1 MANIA
6 TRTRR
11 SRPLFKVLFLLFLI
25 VPLIEVVILIQVGRA
40 IGAGYTVIL
49 IIGTA
54 ALGAALLRWQGLATL
69 ARVRLSM
76 DQGRLPAIE
85 LIEGLLLLI
94 AGALLLTPGFFTD
107 ALGFLALLPGLRK
120 FVAET
125 LLSGFIQRRVHPRRD
140 GQGEIIEGQYREEK

>member
-1 MANIA
+1 M
-6 TRTRR
+6 
-11 SRPLFKVLFLLFLI
+11 FKILFLLFLI

-40 IGAGYTVIL
+40 IGAGYTVIV

-76 DQGRLPAIE
+76 DQGRLPATE

-120 FVAET
+120 FVAEV
-125 LLSGFIQRRVHPRRD
+125 LLAGFIQRRVQPRRD

>member
-6 TRTRR
+6 TRIRR
-11 SRPLFKVLFLLFLI
+11 SRPLFKILFLLFLI

-40 IGAGYTVIL
+40 IGAGYTIIV

-76 DQGRLPAIE
+76 DQGRLPATE

-120 FVAET
+120 LVAEV
-125 LLSGFIQRRVHPRRD
+125 LLVRFIQRRVHPRRD

>member
-1 MANIA
+1 M
-6 TRTRR
+6 
-11 SRPLFKVLFLLFLI
+11 FKILFLLFLI
-25 VPLIEVVILIQVGRA
+25 VPLIEVVILIQVGKA

-76 DQGRLPAIE
+76 DQGRLPATE

-107 ALGFLALLPGLRK
+107 ALGFLALLSGLRK
-120 FVAET
+120 FVAEA
-125 LLSGFIQRRVHPRRD
+125 LLTGFIQRRVHPRRD
-140 GQGEIIEGQYREEK
+140 DQGEIIEGQHREEK

>member
-11 SRPLFKVLFLLFLI
+11 SRPLFKILFLLFLI

-40 IGAGYTVIL
+40 IGAAYTVIV

-76 DQGRLPAIE
+76 DQGRLPATE

-120 FVAET
+120 FVAEA
-125 LLSGFIQRRVHPRRD
+125 LLTGFIQRRVHPRRD
-140 GQGEIIEGQYREEK
+140 DQGEIIEGQYREEK

>member
-1 MANIA
+1 M
-6 TRTRR
+6 
-11 SRPLFKVLFLLFLI
+11 FKILFLLFMI

-76 DQGRLPAIE
+76 DQGRLPATE

-120 FVAET
+120 FVAEA
-125 LLSGFIQRRVHPRRD
+125 LLTGFIQQRVHPRRD

>member
-11 SRPLFKVLFLLFLI
+11 SRPLFKILFLLFLI
-25 VPLIEVVILIQVGRA
+25 VPLIEVVILIQVGKA
-40 IGAGYTVIL
+40 VGAGYTVIL

-76 DQGRLPAIE
+76 DQGRLPATE

-120 FVAET
+120 FVAEA
-125 LLSGFIQRRVHPRRD
+125 LLTGFIQRRVHPRRD
-140 GQGEIIEGQYREEK
+140 DQGEIIEGQYREEK

>member
-1 MANIA
+1 M
-6 TRTRR
+6 
-11 SRPLFKVLFLLFLI
+11 FKILFLLFLI

-40 IGAGYTVIL
+40 IGAGYTVIV

-76 DQGRLPAIE
+76 DQGRLPATE

-120 FVAET
+120 FVAAA
-125 LLSGFIQRRVHPRRD
+125 LLSGFIQRRVYPGRD
-140 GQGEIIEGQYREEK
+140 DQGEIIEGQYREEK

>member
-1 MANIA
+1 M
-6 TRTRR
+6 
-11 SRPLFKVLFLLFLI
+11 FKILFLLFLI
-25 VPLIEVVILIQVGRA
+25 VPLIEVVILIQVGKS
-40 IGAGYTVIL
+40 IGAGYTVIV

-76 DQGRLPAIE
+76 DQGRLPATE

-107 ALGFLALLPGLRK
+107 ALGFLTLLPGLRK
-120 FVAET
+120 FVAEA
-125 LLSGFIQRRVHPRRD
+125 LLSRFIQRRVHPRRD
-140 GQGEIIEGQYREEK
+140 DQGEIIEGQYREEK

>member
-1 MANIA
+1 M
-6 TRTRR
+6 
-11 SRPLFKVLFLLFLI
+11 FKILFLLFLI

-40 IGAGYTVIL
+40 IGAGYTVIV

-76 DQGRLPAIE
+76 DQGRLPATE
-85 LIEGLLLLI
+85 LIEGVLLLI

-120 FVAET
+120 LVAEA
-125 LLSGFIQRRVHPRRD
+125 LLVRFIQRRVHPRRD
-140 GQGEIIEGQYREEK
+140 GQGEIIEGEYREEK

>member
-1 MANIA
+1 M
-6 TRTRR
+6 
-11 SRPLFKVLFLLFLI
+11 FKILFLLFLI

-40 IGAGYTVIL
+40 IGAGYTIIV

-76 DQGRLPAIE
+76 DQGRLPATE

-120 FVAET
+120 LVAEV
-125 LLSGFIQRRVHPRRD
+125 LLVRFIQRRVHPRRD

>member
-1 MANIA
+1 M
-6 TRTRR
+6 
-11 SRPLFKVLFLLFLI
+11 FKILFLLFLI

-40 IGAGYTVIL
+40 IGAGYTVIV

-76 DQGRLPAIE
+76 DQGRLPATE

-120 FVAET
+120 FVAEA
-125 LLSGFIQRRVHPRRD
+125 LLTGFIQRRVQPRRD

>member
-1 MANIA
+1 M
-6 TRTRR
+6 
-11 SRPLFKVLFLLFLI
+11 FKILFLLFLI

-40 IGAGYTVIL
+40 IGAGYTVIV

-76 DQGRLPAIE
+76 DQGRLPATE

-120 FVAET
+120 FVAEA
-125 LLSGFIQRRVHPRRD
+125 LLTGFIQRRVHPRRD
-140 GQGEIIEGQYREEK
+140 DQGEIMEGPYREEK

>member
-1 MANIA
+1 M
-6 TRTRR
+6 
-11 SRPLFKVLFLLFLI
+11 FKILFLLFLI

-40 IGAGYTVIL
+40 IGAGYTVIV

-76 DQGRLPAIE
+76 DQGRLPATE

-120 FVAET
+120 FVAEA
-125 LLSGFIQRRVHPRRD
+125 LLAGFIQRHVHPRRD

>member
-1 MANIA
+1 MDNIA

-11 SRPLFKVLFLLFLI
+11 SRPLFKILFLLFLI

-76 DQGRLPAIE
+76 DQGRLPATE

-120 FVAET
+120 FVAEA
-125 LLSGFIQRRVHPRRD
+125 LLVRFIQRRVHPGRD
-140 GQGEIIEGQYREEK
+140 DRGEIIEGQYREEK

>member
-6 TRTRR
+6 TRIRR
-11 SRPLFKVLFLLFLI
+11 SRPLFKILFLLFLI
-25 VPLIEVVILIQVGRA
+25 VPLIEVVILIQVGKA
-40 IGAGYTVIL
+40 VGAGYTVIL

-76 DQGRLPAIE
+76 DQGRLPATE

-94 AGALLLTPGFFTD
+94 VGALLLTPGFFTD
-107 ALGFLALLPGLRK
+107 ALGFLALLPSLRK
-120 FVAET
+120 LVAEA
-125 LLSGFIQRRVHPRRD
+125 LLSGFIQRRVHPQRD

>member
-1 MANIA
+1 M
-6 TRTRR
+6 
-11 SRPLFKVLFLLFLI
+11 FKILFLLFLI
-25 VPLIEVVILIQVGRA
+25 VPLIEVVILIQVGGA

-76 DQGRLPAIE
+76 DQGRLPATE

-120 FVAET
+120 FVAEA

-140 GQGEIIEGQYREEK
+140 GQGVIIEGQYREEK

>member
-6 TRTRR
+6 TRIRR
-11 SRPLFKVLFLLFLI
+11 SRPLFKILFLLFLI

-40 IGAGYTVIL
+40 IGAGYTIIV

-76 DQGRLPAIE
+76 DQGRLPATE

-120 FVAET
+120 FVAEA
-125 LLSGFIQRRVHPRRD
+125 LLVRFIQRRVHPGRD
-140 GQGEIIEGQYREEK
+140 DQGEIIEGQYREEK

>member
-1 MANIA
+1 M
-6 TRTRR
+6 
-11 SRPLFKVLFLLFLI
+11 FKILFLLFLI

-40 IGAGYTVIL
+40 VGAGYTVIL

-76 DQGRLPAIE
+76 DQGRLPATE

-120 FVAET
+120 FVAEA
-125 LLSGFIQRRVHPRRD
+125 LLSGFIQRRVHPRQD

>member
-1 MANIA
+1 M
-6 TRTRR
+6 
-11 SRPLFKVLFLLFLI
+11 FKILFLLFLI
-25 VPLIEVVILIQVGRA
+25 VPLIEIVILIQVGKA
-40 IGAGYTVIL
+40 VGAGYTVIL

-76 DQGRLPAIE
+76 DQGRLPATE

-120 FVAET
+120 FVAEA

-140 GQGEIIEGQYREEK
+140 GRGEIIEGQYREEK